1 MMFLCDPDVYISRR
15 ESFRVY
21 VPAAGEASL
30 FSNGLAA
37 EGVGDP
43 PNICGRSPEGDVGD
57 PPRAEAGV
65 AGL

>member
-1 MMFLCDPDVYISRR
+1 MILPCDPDVYISRR

-21 VPAAGEASL
+21 VLASGEYSL
-30 FSNGLAA
+30 FYNDLAA

-43 PNICGRSPEGDVGD
+43 PNICGRSPEGGVGD